1 MRNNESPYGT
11 NDLGLLICVLAAGEM
26 IILLAT
32 LLR

>member
-11 NDLGLLICVLAAGEM
+11 NDFGFLICVLLAGE
-26 IILLAT
+26 IILFLAA

>member
-11 NDLGLLICVLAAGEM
+11 NDFGFLICVLAAGEM